1 MRCRPLLSVLLP
13 AVVLAAGGVV
23 LLGGDSSAGR
33 DGTLD
38 MARMMK
44 ILPRGKEVPGYR
56 AEFAYPDLTL
66 GPNPDLL
73 CGDMSVAL
81 LSHER
86 APEASTLVVLTETG
100 RTQERYEAESYS
112 YAPDV
117 AVTVMEEMRAALPGC
132 AAYNAEYADLSYG
145 FGLKEVPPA
154 YPVGDEALAYRVL
167 EPPFRMVSS
176 SQIVDLPTDL
186 ADTGR
191 TVTFV
196 RTGGVITQ
204 YKSLPPRR
212 VFEAFEGR
220 FRRASD
226 AARY

>member
-1 MRCRPLLSVLLP
+1 
-13 AVVLAAGGVV
+13 
-23 LLGGDSSAGR
+23 
-33 DGTLD
+33 

-44 ILPRGKEVPGYR
+44 ILPRGEEVAGYR
-56 AEFAYPDLTL
+56 AVFAYPHLTPS
-66 GPNPDLL
+66 PNPDLL

-86 APEASTLVVLTETG
+86 APKASTLVVLTGTG
-100 RTQERYEAESYS
+100 PAQERYEVESYS
-112 YAPDV
+112 YVPDV

-132 AAYNAEYADLSYG
+132 AAYNAEYADFSYG
-145 FGLKEVPPA
+145 FGLKEVPPV

-212 VFEAFEGR
+212 VFEAFESR

-226 AARY
+226 APRG

>member
-1 MRCRPLLSVLLP
+1 MLFPV
-13 AVVLAAGGVV
+13 VVLAAGGVV
-23 LLGGDSSAGR
+23 LLGGDSSVGR
-33 DGTLD
+33 EGTLD

-44 ILPRGKEVPGYR
+44 ILPRGEEVAGYR
-56 AEFAYPDLTL
+56 AVFAYPALTL
-66 GPNPDLL
+66 GPNPDFL
-73 CGDMSVAL
+73 CGDMSAAL

-86 APEASTLVVLTETG
+86 APKASTLVVLTETG
-100 RTQERYEAESYS
+100 RAREWYEVESYS

-132 AAYNAEYADLSYG
+132 AAYNADYADLFYG

-167 EPPFRMVSS
+167 APPPGMESS
-176 SQIVDLPTDL
+176 GQIPVLPTDL

-204 YKSLPPRR
+204 YKSLPPRQ
-212 VFEAFEGR
+212 VFEGFESR

-226 AARY
+226 AARA